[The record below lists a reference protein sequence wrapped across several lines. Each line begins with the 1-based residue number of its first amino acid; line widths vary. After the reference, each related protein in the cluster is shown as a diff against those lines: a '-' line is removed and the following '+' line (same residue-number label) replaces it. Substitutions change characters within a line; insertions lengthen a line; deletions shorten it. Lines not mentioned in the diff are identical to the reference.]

1 MTGRRD
7 AASNGAGPSL
17 EGRFLDLESPVELSR
32 YRLGNI
38 RIHYV
43 EAGHGQP
50 ILFLHGNPTS
60 WYLWRNI
67 LPTAARHGRA
77 IAIDLM
83 GHGLSD
89 KPNVAYTFEEHAAVV
104 RGVIEALGLRDV
116 VLVLHDWGGPLGFHY
131 ALATQGNVRGIAAME
146 TFPWPLRWD
155 DFPLPFRLAFRAFR
169 FPPLGF
175 VLLQVLNLFVERVLP
190 ATTARPGAISQE
202 ALDRYR
208 SFYPTIAS
216 RKSIRR
222 WPAMLPLDRS
232 EPTYAVIAEIERR
245 LPTLGIPLLWLRPTP
260 GAITTP
266 ERIRWLEAHVPGVRV
281 RDVGR
286 GGHYIPE
293 EVPEAIARA
302 LDTWLP
308 SVARGARV

>member
-1 MTGRRD
+1 MTD
-7 AASNGAGPSL
+7 AAASL
-17 EGRFLDLESPVELSR
+17 PGRFLDLEPPSALAAYHLARV
-32 YRLGNI
+32 

-43 EAGHGQP
+43 EAGEGRP

-60 WYLWRNI
+60 SYLWRNI
-67 LPTAARHGRA
+67 LPAAARHGRA

-89 KPNVAYTFEEHAAVV
+89 KPDVAYTFAEHAAVV
-104 RGVIEALGLRDV
+104 RGVIEALALRDL

-131 ALATQGNVRGIAAME
+131 ALEAPGNVRGIAAME
-146 TFPWPLRWD
+146 TFPWPLRWE

-169 FPPLGF
+169 VPPLGF

-190 ATTARPGAISQE
+190 ATAATPGAISPETLEQ
-202 ALDRYR
+202 YR
-208 SFYPTIAS
+208 AFYPTVAS

-222 WPAMLPLDRS
+222 WPAMLPLDPP
-232 EPTYAVIAEIERR
+232 EPTYAVLAEIERR
-245 LPTLGIPLLWLRPTP
+245 LPTLGVPLLWLRATP

-266 ERIRWLEAHVPGVRV
+266 ARIRWLEERVPGVRI

-286 GGHYIPE
+286 AGHFIQE
-293 EVPEAIARA
+293 EVPDAIARELA
-302 LDTWLP
+302 AWLP
-308 SVARGARV
+308 TLGKGGTT